1 MKHDRCNCKKKTRIE
16 HEHTF
21 SVKWSVGKVAA
32 TADLLATALHYVVG
46 LAILAILV
54 SCRHPQY
61 IHAAAAAA
69 ALALSAAAAAAA
81 AAASSSSLLRFFFF
95 PFFLNYEK
103 TLRGSF
109 LKPTNKK

>member
-1 MKHDRCNCKKKTRIE
+1 MTVVIARKKTRIE
-16 HEHTF
+16 NEHTF
-21 SVKWSVGKVAA
+21 SVKWLVGKVAA

-61 IHAAAAAA
+61 IHAAAAA

-103 TLRGSF
+103 TLRGSI